1 LIKDFSFLNISSGH
15 SSFRF
20 FRVDVIR
27 HLIARLSVAVSV
39 QLLLAVPCV
48 WGQSG
53 KSPENEDFADMSLKE
68 LTEMEVF
75 SSAASLLPIE
85 PAKAP
90 GTVYS
95 FSREDFVR
103 LGVRRLDDLLTYL
116 PGFQLVQNRKRH
128 RAIWARGM
136 IDRYNDKYVLLVDG
150 IRRQH
155 VYYGNFSLGD
165 NFPLEKIEKVEVILG
180 PASSLYGA
188 NAYGGIISV
197 TTRDFTKKQQIDAT
211 AEGAENDRGKGTLL
225 YNSEKLQ
232 AFGSYLSQ
240 DAPFREDR
248 KSFIGGD
255 TVQPLDEDY
264 ANLFLKASPIKG
276 LTVTADY
283 YRNNTPFLFIPNTQN
298 SFVDEDSLTLAALY
312 EQGDVDRGKIQANF
326 YYNWDMAKEHEIEN
340 QLGSLAYEEHQDAA
354 MAGSTV
360 VGFKRL
366 FEDHIAALGF
376 NWMHTE
382 ATDMDFERR
391 FHFADGFLNPPKTGS
406 LLSDP
411 NVSNDDYAVFLQD
424 VWSITPQLELTLGW
438 RFDSFEQFGSHF
450 NYRGALVYT
459 PDHHQTVKLLYGT
472 AIRTPTFR
480 EYLKVLENTD
490 FVAPVPEPEDLETVE
505 LGYLYQWERSALN
518 ITLFHNEVKHS
529 IHEVPTPDG
538 KDEYFANSESH
549 WHMNG
554 VETLLQLKPLDDLE
568 LRLSGAYL
576 NAEDAVAGNLPYL
589 SAWTGNFTL
598 NYRYLADHRL
608 GFSLFLQSDRSD
620 TNSFQED
627 NPNAFLIANLF
638 GSGRISRNL
647 SYAYGV
653 DNVFDSRVY
662 DPAADFG
669 NQFNTE
675 RSGREIWGRIIWSF
689 NP

>member
-1 LIKDFSFLNISSGH
+1 MTSFCSVCHQVVPLFRSIGIDVVRHCIFLTSASVMSLGLLAAPCAWAQSGNISG
-15 SSFRF
+15 
-20 FRVDVIR
+20 
-27 HLIARLSVAVSV
+27 
-39 QLLLAVPCV
+39 
-48 WGQSG
+48 
-53 KSPENEDFADMSLKE
+53 NEDFADMSLKE

-75 SSAASLLPIE
+75 SSAASLIPIE
-85 PAKAP
+85 RAKAP

-95 FSREDFVR
+95 FDREDFVR
-103 LGVRRLDDLLTYL
+103 LGVRRLDDLLAYL

-155 VYYGNFSLGD
+155 VYYGNISLGD

-197 TTRDFTKKQQIDAT
+197 TTRDYTKNQHIEAT
-211 AEGAENDRGKGTLL
+211 AEGGDNGRGKGTLL

-248 KSFIGGD
+248 RSFIGGD
-255 TVQPLDEDY
+255 TVEPLGEDY
-264 ANLFLKASPIKG
+264 TNLFFKASPIEG

-283 YRNNTPFLFIPNTQN
+283 YRNNTPFLFIPNTQD

-312 EQGDVDRGKIQANF
+312 EKGDLDHGKIQANF
-326 YYNWDMAKEHEIEN
+326 YYNWDMAKEYEIEN
-340 QLGSLAYEEHQDAA
+340 QLRSLAYEEHQDAA

-360 VGFKRL
+360 TGFKRL
-366 FEDHIAALGF
+366 FDDHVVALGF
-376 NWMHTE
+376 NWMHTA
-382 ATDMDFERR
+382 ATNMDFERR
-391 FHFADGFLNPPKTGS
+391 FHFADSFLNPPKTGS

-424 VWSITPQLELTLGW
+424 VWSIIPRLDLTLGG
-438 RFDSFEQFGSHF
+438 RFDYFEQFGSHF
-450 NYRGALVYT
+450 NYRAALVYT
-459 PDHHQTVKLLYGT
+459 PDERQTIKLLYGT

-480 EYLKVLENTD
+480 EYLKVLDGTD
-490 FVAPVPEPEDLETVE
+490 FVAPVPDPEQLATVE
-505 LGYLYQWERSALN
+505 IGYLYQWERSSLN
-518 ITLFHNEVKHS
+518 ITLFHNDVEHY
-529 IHEVPTPDG
+529 IHETPTPDG
-538 KDEYFANSESH
+538 KDEYFANSEPH

-554 VETLLQLKPLDDLE
+554 VEALLQFRPLDALE

-576 NAEDAVAGNLPYL
+576 NAKEAGIGELPYL
-589 SAWTGNFTL
+589 STWTGNFTM
-598 NYRYLADHRL
+598 NYRYLDEHRL
-608 GFSLFLQSDRSD
+608 GFSLFFQSDRSD
-620 TNSFQED
+620 TNRFNDD
-627 NPNAFLIANLF
+627 NPDAFLIANIF
-638 GSGRISRNL
+638 GSGRVSRNL

-669 NQFNTE
+669 TQFNTE
-675 RSGREIWGRIIWSF
+675 RSGREIWGRITWSF